1 MAGGS
6 DGLKLPI
13 GGGSSPWV
21 YIEHAHDR
29 HDIYFY
35 AIKVGHSHA
44 LALESETKGEGA
56 GLHTLS

>member
-1 MAGGS
+1 M
-6 DGLKLPI
+6 PI

-44 LALESETKGEGA
+44 LALESDTKGECA